1 MTARNTLLRYGS
13 VAMTFH
19 WTIAALIITN
29 IGLGLW
35 FGEFMSR
42 QDALLYPVVQIHKS
56 IGLTVLVLSL
66 LRLGWRLINPVPPLP
81 RGMSPVLRV
90 LAHLSH
96 FGLYF
101 LMIVIPLTGWL
112 LVSASP
118 LGNPTNYFWLF
129 NWPNLPF
136 FTGMTRAALHP
147 LHELFGE
154 SHVVLAWTSI
164 AAVLLHIGAALYHH
178 FLRRDDVL
186 KRMLPGTE
194 VNDLA

>member
-1 MTARNTLLRYGS
+1 MAARNTVLRYGS
-13 VAMTFH
+13 VAMVFH
-19 WTIAALIITN
+19 WLIAALILVN

-35 FGEFMSR
+35 FAEFMSR
-42 QDALLYPVVQIHKS
+42 QDALLFPVVQIHKS
-56 IGLTVLVLSL
+56 IGLSVLVLSL

-81 RGMSPVLRV
+81 RGMSPVLRL
-90 LAHLSH
+90 LARLSH

-101 LMIVIPLTGWL
+101 LMIFIPLTGWL

-118 LGNPTNYFWLF
+118 LGNPTNYFGLF
-129 NWPNLPF
+129 HWPNLPF
-136 FTGMTRAALHP
+136 FTGMTREALHP
-147 LHELFGE
+147 LHELFGT

-164 AAVLLHIGAALYHH
+164 AAVVLHVGAALYHH

-194 VNDLA
+194 VSDLA